1 MTQKLSRGR
10 RCLHRDKA
18 WCRGHRFRISGCIA
32 TRSVCI
38 FPTNY
43 GGGEPFTMPLFF
55 YRDFLPVLEGEN
67 HLVVVDRDTAEQP
80 YRRAM
85 TVPNGVNIK

>member
-1 MTQKLSRGR
+1 
-10 RCLHRDKA
+10 
-18 WCRGHRFRISGCIA
+18 
-32 TRSVCI
+32 
-38 FPTNY
+38 
-43 GGGEPFTMPLFF
+43 MPLFF